1 MLYKCLLYDYL
12 NLNIYWGYLTY
23 NLQFYYAICFSHV
36 SLVSVLCSGRDI
48 LIWSSLSTYCFLIDV
63 FLILYGL

>member
-23 NLQFYYAICFSHV
+23 NLQFYYTIYFSHI
-36 SLVSVLCSGRDI
+36 SLVSVLYSRRDI